1 MTLQKFFGRRWMRA
15 LGLTGVAAT
24 GYLFGITADRLT
36 AQQPG
41 TAAAVTADKRV
52 VAYIYGNIPVT
63 REDLGEFL
71 IARGGHEKLELLVNK
86 KIILVEAQKRNVT
99 VTWTEVEAGLNDD
112 LRGMNIPLQ
121 DFQKHVLPRYNKS
134 LFEWTED
141 VIKPRILLGKMCRER
156 VKVSEEELK
165 RAFDNRHGERRQAK
179 VICWNKEDLRAAQ
192 KQWDEARQGDVEFDR
207 IARLQP
213 DPSIAASA
221 GLIAPIGQF
230 PDVKDDVCTKVLF
243 SLKQGEISQLFQTPA
258 GIMCMKC
265 VAIIPPDANM
275 KLEGKVREVFEK
287 EVYDKLLATEIPKF
301 FQECK
306 KTANP
311 DLLLKGPPNPQEIR
325 DYVDRVIRQTGG
337 TGPAPTPMAQP
348 MQPPMQPPMTPPM
361 QPPMTPPPAPKQ

>member
-1 MTLQKFFGRRWMRA
+1 MLQKFLGRQTLRA
-15 LGLTGVAAT
+15 LGFTGVAAA
-24 GYLFGITADRLT
+24 GYLLGITSDRLT

-41 TAAAVTADKRV
+41 TPGTPTVPTADKRV

-86 KIILVEAQKRNVT
+86 KIIQVEAQKRNVT
-99 VTWTEVEAGLNDD
+99 VTWTEVEAGLNED
-112 LRGMNIPLQ
+112 LRGMGITLQ
-121 DFQKHVLPRYNKS
+121 DFQKHVLPRYHKT

-156 VKVSEEELK
+156 IKVTDEDVK
-165 RAFDNRHGERRQAK
+165 RAFDNRYGERRQAK
-179 VICWNKEDLRAAQ
+179 VICWNNQDEKAALR
-192 KQWDEARQGDVEFDR
+192 QWEEARKTDVDFDR
-207 IARLQP
+207 IARMQA
-213 DPSIAASA
+213 DPSIASSA
-221 GLIAPIGQF
+221 GLIAPIGQY
-230 PDVKDDVCTKVLF
+230 PDVKDDICTKVLF

-265 VAIIPPDANM
+265 VAIIPPDANV
-275 KLEGKVREVFEK
+275 KLEGKVRETIEK
-287 EVYDKLLATEIPKF
+287 EVYDKLLTAEIPKF

-325 DYVDRVIRQTGG
+325 DYVDSVIRQTGA
-337 TGPAPTPMAQP
+337 TTPAPTPDP
-348 MQPPMQPPMTPPM
+348 MPMPRPMTPP
-361 QPPMTPPPAPKQ
+361 TPPKQ

>member
-1 MTLQKFFGRRWMRA
+1 MTLQTIFGRRMVRA
-15 LGLTGVAAT
+15 LGITGVAAA

-41 TAAAVTADKRV
+41 TAPVPTADKRV
-52 VAYIYGNIPVT
+52 VAYIYGNVAVT

-86 KIILVEAQKRNVT
+86 KIIQVEAQRRNVT
-99 VTWTEVEAGLNDD
+99 VTWTEVEAGLNED
-112 LRGMNIPLQ
+112 LRGMGITLQ
-121 DFQKHVLPRYNKS
+121 DFQKHVLPRYNKT

-141 VIKPRILLGKMCRER
+141 VIKPRILLGKMCRDR
-156 VKVSEEELK
+156 VKVTEEDLK

-179 VICWNKEDLRAAQ
+179 VICWNKDDLRAAE
-192 KQWDEARQGDVEFDR
+192 KQWDEARKGDVEFDR
-207 IARLQP
+207 IARQQA

-221 GLIAPIGQF
+221 GLIAPVGQF
-230 PDVKDDVCTKVLF
+230 PDVKDETCTKVLF

-265 VAIIPPDANM
+265 VAIIPPDANI
-275 KLEGKVREVFEK
+275 KLEGKVREAFEK
-287 EVYDKLLATEIPKF
+287 EVYDKLLSAEIPKF

-325 DYVDRVIRQTGG
+325 DYVDSVIRQTGV
-337 TGPAPTPMAQP
+337 TVPAPTPMPMAQP
-348 MQPPMQPPMTPPM
+348 MQPPMLPPT
-361 QPPMTPPPAPKQ
+361 APKQ